1 MHDGPVLVAPDGLS
15 TLPIPAGVG
24 GGFVKTGPFANM
36 SVNLGPVGGLNGTAP
51 GPDGGL
57 GYNPRGLKRDV
68 GPAVNMRYA
77 NYSTVLSELLLENS
91 PWIRRLP
98 LPTIL
103 TYLVS
108 DLLSKPNISEYRA
121 LSEGAPYT
129 IEIGPHGGGH
139 YVIRF
144 VPRLVRFA
152 PLPETNND

>member
-1 MHDGPVLVAPDGLS
+1 MHDGPVLVAPDGIS

-77 NYSTVLSELLLENS
+77 NYSTVLSESTLDFWKSSASSILIGVLSQTFCRNPTSQSTVRS
-91 PWIRRLP
+91 PKE
-98 LPTIL
+98 LPTPL
-103 TYLVS
+103 RL
-108 DLLSKPNISEYRA
+108 A
-121 LSEGAPYT
+121 LMVADT
-129 IEIGPHGGGH
+129 
-139 YVIRF
+139 
-144 VPRLVRFA
+144 
-152 PLPETNND
+152 T

>member
-1 MHDGPVLVAPDGLS
+1 
-15 TLPIPAGVG
+15 
-24 GGFVKTGPFANM
+24 M

-77 NYSTVLSELLLENS
+77 NYSTVLSKSFRADAMNS
-91 PWIRRLP
+91 GDGYRTDRDFF
-98 LPTIL
+98 
-103 TYLVS
+103 S

-139 YVIRF
+139 YVIR
-144 VPRLVRFA
+144 
-152 PLPETNND
+152 

>member
-91 PWIRRLP
+91 PIDP
-98 LPTIL
+98 KT
-103 TYLVS
+103 TSSYYT
-108 DLLSKPNISEYRA
+108 DLSCLRSS
-121 LSEGAPYT
+121 
-129 IEIGPHGGGH
+129 IEAQHL
-139 YVIRF
+139 R
-144 VPRLVRFA
+144 VPRTLRRRS
-152 PLPETNND
+152 LHH